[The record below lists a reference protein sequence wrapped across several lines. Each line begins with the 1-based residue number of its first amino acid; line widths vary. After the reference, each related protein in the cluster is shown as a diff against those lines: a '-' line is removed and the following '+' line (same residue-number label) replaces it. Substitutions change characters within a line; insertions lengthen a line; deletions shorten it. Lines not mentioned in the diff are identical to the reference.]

1 MIKSMRVLG
10 LALVAAIGTGCTSD
24 ELPPPPAD
32 NSPGGGCNVDYTR
45 LTSHPRVAFRK
56 DVMPILTNSCGRFTA
71 CHASSDPSAGLVLG
85 DVCQDAGGMCA
96 PLTES
101 AIDAI
106 HANLLLASKTAPAVK
121 RVAATKPA
129 ESFLLDKAAD
139 VQNKKG
145 YACTPQASGVEG
157 CGTGMPPGGSET
169 ILCTRRD
176 GQRDFDIIAAWVLQG
191 ALND

>member
-10 LALVAAIGTGCTSD
+10 LALVAAIGSGCTSD
-24 ELPPPPAD
+24 EAPPPPD
-32 NSPGGGCNVDYTR
+32 DSGSGGCNVDYTR
-45 LTSHPRVAFRK
+45 LASHPPVAFRT
-56 DVMPILTNSCGRFTA
+56 DVMPILKNSCGGFSA
-71 CHASSDPSAGLVLG
+71 CHASSDDPSAGLVLG

-96 PLTES
+96 PLTEN

-121 RVAATKPA
+121 RVAANKPA

-139 VQNKKG
+139 IQNKKG
-145 YACTPQASGVEG
+145 YACMPQASGVEG
-157 CGTGMPPGGSET
+157 CGTGMPPGGRET